1 MEGRER
7 ALGQRLI
14 ATKRME
20 QGPVLTLYG
29 LVEGEA
35 TLLCLEQ
42 LAPVGASHST
52 CDWS

>member
-1 MEGRER
+1 MNGRWVN
-7 ALGQRLI
+7 GVI

-42 LAPVGASHST
+42 LAPWMLRLIPCH
-52 CDWS
+52 WP